1 MSLLNLYASKPS
13 THQELLSV
21 WSIYLTD
28 LYMIE
33 WLWVMVFNATF
44 NNFSVIEWS
53 KINERLHDT
62 NFVLKKIQQT
72 SNFN

>member
-33 WLWVMVFNATF
+33 WLWCLMPLSTIFQLLNGQ
-44 NNFSVIEWS
+44 
-53 KINERLHDT
+53 RLMKGYMT
-62 NFVLKKIQQT
+62 QILF
-72 SNFN
+72 

>member
-33 WLWVMVFNATF
+33 WLWCLMPLSTIFQLLMIAHLLTVYRATY
-44 NNFSVIEWS
+44 
-53 KINERLHDT
+53 K
-62 NFVLKKIQQT
+62 
-72 SNFN
+72 

>member
-13 THQELLSV
+13 THHELLSV

-33 WLWVMVFNATF
+33 WLWCLMPLSTIFQLLNGQ
-44 NNFSVIEWS
+44 
-53 KINERLHDT
+53 RLMKGYMT
-62 NFVLKKIQQT
+62 QILF
-72 SNFN
+72 